1 MKSLLYFICFAICV
15 LATIE
20 TIVLVVIHFNHLTFN
35 ELEMPLIGLVSLIWS
50 SCSLFQLWRRRVN
63 EQPSRLA

>member
-1 MKSLLYFICFAICV
+1 MKSLLFFICFAICV

-50 SCSLFQLWRRRVN
+50 SCSLFQSWRKSLKN
-63 EQPSRLA
+63 KYQ